1 MVFSLLLIQSLI
13 ASFNLKEIPLV
24 LISVELSF
32 ENKTHEALPQIFLDK
47 GAIDLTIS
55 LKKEEKEFSDYKI
68 IIKLRLIGQLGAE

>member
-1 MVFSLLLIQSLI
+1 M
-13 ASFNLKEIPLV
+13 
-24 LISVELSF
+24 ELSF